1 MSEWLII
8 ITLAVMRFTYSSLV
22 EAFVTWGMFKL
33 ILPDTYD
40 IKYWICFVF
49 WYVIGFIVAVTKFK
63 KIIK

>member
-8 ITLAVMRFTYSSLV
+8 ITLAVMRSTYSSLV
-22 EAFVTWGMFKL
+22 EAFVTWGCVKL
-33 ILPDTYD
+33 VLPDTPSLP
-40 IKYWICFVF
+40 YWICFVF